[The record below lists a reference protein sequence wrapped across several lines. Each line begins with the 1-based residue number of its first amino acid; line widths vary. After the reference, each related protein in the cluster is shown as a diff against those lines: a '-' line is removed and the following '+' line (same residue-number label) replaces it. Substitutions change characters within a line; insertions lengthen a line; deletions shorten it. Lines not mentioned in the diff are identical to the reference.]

1 MSAILVVDDKPENL
15 YLLQALLVGN
25 GHAVRCAEDG
35 AEALGLARSA
45 PPDLV
50 VSDILMPGMDGFALC
65 REWKRDPVLRP
76 IPFIFYTATYKDP
89 RDEKL
94 ALDMGA
100 DRFLVKPM
108 EPDDLLREVHLALA
122 KGRSTSPALDAT
134 ETVVMREY
142 NQVLVRKLEHKLE
155 ELETVLKQR
164 DESER
169 RLDHLNRVL
178 VAIRSVNQLIVR
190 EKRPRQLVEAACGIL
205 VATQGFHAAW
215 IVVPDDGSGEF
226 LAVQEGFDRAAFAR
240 LVADIRGGTWPPCYR
255 EASATA
261 RRSCH
266 SAACKGCPL
275 ERSYA
280 VGTTISVPLLHEG
293 RSFGCLA
300 VVAAPQF
307 AAVESESSLLEEV
320 GGDLAFALHSIQ
332 TEQAHRES
340 EHTLVAIFEGVQ
352 DGILMA
358 DGETRR
364 LIRANPAICRM
375 LGYGEEELCAL
386 TIGDIHPAASRDHAL
401 AEFER
406 LRQEEITLATD
417 IPVLRRDGSVFQ
429 ADIHAS
435 TLELG
440 GRRCM
445 LGVFRD
451 ITERQQAEAERER
464 LHDQLNQAQKMESV
478 GRLAGGV
485 AHDFNNMLSV
495 ILGHAEMVL
504 DDLPPEQPQYEAIL
518 EIQKAAARSAAL
530 TRQLLAFARKQTI
543 APKVLDLNAVVE
555 GMLKMLERLA
565 GEDIDLAWFPDG
577 KLGQVH
583 VDLSQIEQILAN
595 LCVNARDAIAGP
607 GRITIETGNA
617 FFDRAYCEAHPD
629 HLPGA
634 FVLLAVSDDG
644 CGMDQEILAK
654 IFEPFFTTKPIG
666 KGTGLGLATVYGI
679 VKQNSGF
686 VTVYSEPGQGTT
698 FRIYLPR
705 HAAEAAI
712 LAEEKSAKPAAR
724 GWETVLLV
732 EDEPAILNMAE
743 TMLERQGYTV
753 LAATSPAE
761 AVRTAAAHPAGIH
774 LLITDVVMPEMNGCD
789 LAEVIRRRHPET
801 KVLFMSGYMA
811 HSLTHRCVLAEG
823 ENFLSKPFSIQE
835 LAEKVRTALESEN

>member
-15 YLLQALLVGN
+15 YLLQALLAGN

-35 AEALGLARSA
+35 TEALGLARSS
-45 PPDLV
+45 PQDLV

-65 REWKRDPVLRP
+65 REWRQDPVLRH

-94 ALDMGA
+94 ALSMGA

-108 EPDDLLREVHLALA
+108 EPDDLLREVNQALA
-122 KGRSTSPALDAT
+122 RGQSSSPSLADA

-142 NQVLVRKLEHKLE
+142 NQALVRKLEHKLE

-190 EKRPRQLVEAACGIL
+190 EKRPRQLIEATCGIL

-215 IVVPDDGSGEF
+215 IVVPDEGAGEF
-226 LAVQEGFDRAAFAR
+226 LAVQEGFDHTAFAR

-261 RRSCH
+261 RRACH

-300 VVAAPQF
+300 VVVAPQF
-307 AAVESESSLLEEV
+307 AAVEAESSLLEEV

-332 TEQAHRES
+332 TDQAHRES

-352 DGILMA
+352 DGILLVDA
-358 DGETRR
+358 ETRR
-364 LIRANPAICRM
+364 VVRANPAICRM
-375 LGYGEEELCAL
+375 LDYGSEELCER
-386 TIGDIHPAASRDHAL
+386 TIGDIHPAASLEHVL

-406 LRQEEITLATD
+406 QRRGEVALATD

-440 GRRCM
+440 GRTCM

-504 DDLPPEQPQYEAIL
+504 DDLPPGQPHYEEVQ

-530 TRQLLAFARKQTI
+530 TRQLLAFARKQAV

-555 GMLKMLERLA
+555 GMLKMLVRLA
-565 GEDIDLAWFPDG
+565 GEDIDLAWFPEAG
-577 KLGQVH
+577 LGQVL
-583 VDLSQIEQILAN
+583 VDLSQVEQILAN
-595 LCVNARDAIAGP
+595 LCVNARDAVAGT

-644 CGMDQEILAK
+644 CGMAPETMTK
-654 IFEPFFTTKPIG
+654 IFEPFFTTKPVG

-679 VKQNSGF
+679 VKQNNGF
-686 VTVYSEPGQGTT
+686 ITVYSEPGQGTT

-705 HAAEAAI
+705 HAAEAAP
-712 LAEEKSAKPAAR
+712 LAEEKPAKPVAR
-724 GWETVLLV
+724 GWETILLV
-732 EDEPAILNMAE
+732 EDEPAILSMAA
-743 TMLERQGYTV
+743 TMLERQGYRV
-753 LAATSPAE
+753 LAAASPVE
-761 AVRTAAAHPAGIH
+761 AVRAAAAHPAAIH

-789 LAEVIRRRHPET
+789 LAEAIRRRHPEI
-801 KVLFMSGYMA
+801 KLLFMSGYMA
-811 HSLTHRCVLAEG
+811 HSLTHRCVLAAG

-835 LAEKVRTALESEN
+835 LAEKVRTALESES